1 MRSMLTLPF
10 GELRHVPRARR
21 FEVQEV
27 SAMHTDI
34 QNQTPDDLVEAGT
47 VIIDGLPGVALTLT
61 PEVAEELAAR
71 LATAAV
77 VAFGQRSVS

>member
-1 MRSMLTLPF
+1 MVAFSF

-21 FEVQEV
+21 FEVKEV

-34 QNQTPDDLVEAGT
+34 QTQTPDVLAEAGT

-61 PEVAEELAAR
+61 PEVAEELAER